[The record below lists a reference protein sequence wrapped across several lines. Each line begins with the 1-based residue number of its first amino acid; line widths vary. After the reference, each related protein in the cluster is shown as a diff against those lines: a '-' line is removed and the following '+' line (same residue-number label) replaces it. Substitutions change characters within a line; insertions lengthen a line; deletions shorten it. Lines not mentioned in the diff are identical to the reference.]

1 MKIFSAVILLVCI
14 LSVSLFGQ
22 DAAQPPATDSTV
34 QTKPQATAPVKETAT
49 QRESG
54 TPSAPASVKLNT
66 PTLNMDV
73 MLDLYNKDIDFT
85 IDYSGQ
91 SLKQPPQT
99 QGAGKEGEETKQGS
113 AKQKKR
119 AAEAA
124 DELLKPK
131 EEDLSSDI
139 QDIVDTSKVKKKQA
153 KQGTY
158 TKEDADYNK
167 ALYSLQQAQKLFSER
182 RYTQALAEINK
193 SVEAAPNMALAYAV
207 RGSVYFML
215 RQFPEAKLSWEKA
228 LELDPSMDNVRAIL
242 YRM

>member
-1 MKIFSAVILLVCI
+1 MNRLLGILVVGGLLSAYALA
-14 LSVSLFGQ
+14 Q
-22 DAAQPPATDSTV
+22 DNAAATDTTGRS
-34 QTKPQATAPVKETAT
+34 QTKPSDMQQQKENHQ

-73 MLDLYNKDIDFT
+73 LLDLYNKDIDFT

-91 SLKQPPQT
+91 ALKQPR
-99 QGAGKEGEETKQGS
+99 QGAVGEGEEGKPQT

-119 AAEAA
+119 AAETT
-124 DELLKPK
+124 DELLKPR
-131 EEDLSSDI
+131 EEDLSADI

-167 ALYSLQQAQKLFSER
+167 ALFSLQEAQKLFSER
-182 RYTQALAEINK
+182 RYAQALAEINK
-193 SVEAAPNMALAYAV
+193 SVDSAPNMALAYAV
-207 RGSVYFML
+207 RGSIYYML
-215 RQFPEAKLSWEKA
+215 RQYPEAKSSWEKA

>member
-1 MKIFSAVILLVCI
+1 MKIFSAVILVVCA

-22 DAAQPPATDSTV
+22 DTGQQQATDSTV
-34 QTKPQATAPVKETAT
+34 QAKPQSPAPVKESAS
-49 QRESG
+49 QKESG

-91 SLKQPPQT
+91 SLKQPPA
-99 QGAGKEGEETKQGS
+99 QGAGREGEETKQGS
-113 AKQKKR
+113 VKQKKR
-119 AAEAA
+119 ASEAA

-139 QDIVDTSKVKKKQA
+139 QDIVDTSRVKKKQA

-182 RYTQALAEINK
+182 RYAQALTEINK

-215 RQFPEAKLSWEKA
+215 RQFPDAKLSWEKA

>member
-1 MKIFSAVILLVCI
+1 MNRLLGILVVGGLMSTYC
-14 LSVSLFGQ
+14 LSQ
-22 DAAQPPATDSTV
+22 DNAPATDTTV
-34 QTKPQATAPVKETAT
+34 RSQPKSPETQQQKENYQ

-73 MLDLYNKDIDFT
+73 LLDLYNKDIDFT

-91 SLKQPPQT
+91 ALKQPRQAT
-99 QGAGKEGEETKQGS
+99 AGEGEEGKPQT
-113 AKQKKR
+113 AKQRKR
-119 AAEAA
+119 AAEMT
-124 DELLKPK
+124 DELLKPR
-131 EEDLSSDI
+131 EEDLAADI

-153 KQGTY
+153 RQGTY

-167 ALYSLQQAQKLFSER
+167 ALFSLQEAQKLFSER
-182 RYTQALAEINK
+182 RYSQALAEINK
-193 SVEAAPNMALAYAV
+193 SVDSAPNMALAYAV
-207 RGSVYFML
+207 RGSIFYML
-215 RQFPEAKLSWEKA
+215 RQYPDAKSSWEKA

>member
-1 MKIFSAVILLVCI
+1 MNRLLGILVVGGLMSTYC
-14 LSVSLFGQ
+14 LSQ
-22 DAAQPPATDSTV
+22 DNAAATDTTV
-34 QTKPQATAPVKETAT
+34 RSEAKPSNTQQQKESYQ

-73 MLDLYNKDIDFT
+73 LLDLYNKDIDFT

-91 SLKQPPQT
+91 ALKQPR
-99 QGAGKEGEETKQGS
+99 QGTAGEGEEGKPQT

-119 AAEAA
+119 AAEVTE
-124 DELLKPK
+124 DLLKPR
-131 EEDLSSDI
+131 EEDLSTDI
-139 QDIVDTSKVKKKQA
+139 QDIVDTSRIKKKQA

-167 ALYSLQQAQKLFSER
+167 ALFNLQEAQKLFSER
-182 RYTQALAEINK
+182 RYPQALAEINK
-193 SVEAAPNMALAYAV
+193 SVDSAPNMALAYAV
-207 RGSVYFML
+207 RGSIYYML
-215 RQFPEAKLSWEKA
+215 RQFQEAKSSWEKA

>member
-1 MKIFSAVILLVCI
+1 MNRLLGLLVVGGL
-14 LSVSLFGQ
+14 LSTIALSQ
-22 DAAQPPATDSTV
+22 DNAAATDTTV
-34 QTKPQATAPVKETAT
+34 RSQTKPSDMQQKENFQ

-73 MLDLYNKDIDFT
+73 LLDLYNKDIDFT

-91 SLKQPPQT
+91 ALKQPR
-99 QGAGKEGEETKQGS
+99 QGAAGEGEEGKPQT

-119 AAEAA
+119 AAETT
-124 DELLKPK
+124 DELLKPR
-131 EEDLSSDI
+131 EEDLAADI

-167 ALYSLQQAQKLFSER
+167 ALFNLQEAQKLFSER
-182 RYTQALAEINK
+182 RYAQALAEINK
-193 SVEAAPNMALAYAV
+193 SVDSAPNMALAYAV
-207 RGSVYFML
+207 RGSIYYML
-215 RQFPEAKLSWEKA
+215 RQYPDAKSSWEKA